1 MQQTGVILDPIY
13 NGKMMYAIYR
23 LIEQGIINQGQR
35 VLAIHTGGLTGW
47 FGKFNE
53 VKFDAK
59 KTPK

>member
-1 MQQTGVILDPIY
+1 
-13 NGKMMYAIYR
+13 MYAIYR

-53 VKFDAK
+53 VKFYAK